1 VGKKGVRIVG
11 SRPPIRVKPSPFIR
25 GIAPYRVP
33 KPGAPVDLCLDANE
47 GALPPADV
55 VRALD
60 PISPGVVRSYPD
72 ARPLEEVLAGKF
84 GVGLDNILVTAGGD
98 DAINRLCR
106 AVLFPGQEMIVPVP
120 TFTMLHHFGT
130 LTGATL
136 ITMPW
141 VGDAYPVEEVCRA
154 VGPNTAVITAV
165 SPNNPT
171 GAVIR
176 AEDLDRLSQVAPRAV
191 LLCDFAYIEFADE
204 DLTARALSLPN
215 AVVVK
220 TLSKA
225 YGLAGLRVGY
235 VLGPAE
241 IIEWMRTAGGPYG
254 VARPSLAMAE
264 ARLREG
270 EADVAAYI
278 RQVRRERGRLEEML
292 AQWGANVEPSQ
303 GNFVFTRFTNA
314 LWVRDSLAGLGIAV
328 RAFPDAPGLADA
340 LRITCPG
347 GETDFERLC
356 GALDTIL
363 RPEALLFDMDGV
375 LADVSQSY
383 RQAIIAT
390 AESYG
395 VTLQQAEV
403 TAAKVAGKSNNDW
416 HLTRRLLAE
425 RGVDA
430 PLDEVTRRFEALY
443 QGSPENPGLRTKERL
458 LIGKE
463 VLTALTSKVKLGVVT
478 GRPRSDAERFLREKG
493 IEEIIPAVVCMEDAP
508 LKPSPEPVRLAME
521 RLGVKR
527 SWMLGD
533 TADDVAAARAAGLVP
548 LGVVAP
554 GDPIEGA
561 AEKLTAAGAARV
573 LRQASDVEDLLP

>member
-1 VGKKGVRIVG
+1 MG
-11 SRPPIRVKPSPFIR
+11 SRSPIRIKPSPFLR

-33 KPGAPVDLCLDANE
+33 KAGAPVDLCLDANE
-47 GALPPADV
+47 GAVPPAGV

-72 ARPLEEVLAGKF
+72 SRPLEEMLARRI
-84 GVGLDNILVTAGGD
+84 GLELDRILVTAGGD

-106 AVLFPGQEMIVPVP
+106 AVLFPGREMIIPVP
-120 TFTMLHHFGT
+120 TFTMLHHFGA
-130 LTGATL
+130 LAGATVV
-136 ITMPW
+136 TVPW
-141 VGDAYPVEEVCRA
+141 AGSAYPVEEVERA
-154 VGPNTAVITAV
+154 VGPDTAVITVV

-171 GAVIR
+171 GAVIG
-176 AEDLDRLSQVAPRAV
+176 AGDLDRLSRAAPGAV
-191 LLCDFAYIEFADE
+191 LLCDFAYVEFAEE
-204 DLTARALSLPN
+204 DLTDRALGLPN
-215 AVVVK
+215 AVVVR

-235 VLGPAE
+235 ALGSAE

-254 VARPSLAMAE
+254 VARPSLALAE
-264 ARLREG
+264 ARLRDG
-270 EADVAAYI
+270 ETDVTAYI
-278 RQVRRERGRLEEML
+278 RKVKGERGRLEDQL
-292 AQWGANVEPSQ
+292 TRLGARVEPSQ
-303 GNFVFTRFTNA
+303 GNFVFARVTDA
-314 LWVRDSLAGLGIAV
+314 LWARDALAGQGIAV
-328 RAFPDAPGLADA
+328 RAFPGAPGLADA

-347 GETDFERLC
+347 NERDFDRLC
-356 GALDTIL
+356 EALATAL
-363 RPEALLFDMDGV
+363 RPDALLFDMDGV

-383 RQAIIAT
+383 RQAILAT

-395 VTLQQAEV
+395 VTLQTAEV
-403 TAAKVAGKSNNDW
+403 TVAKIAGKSNNDW

-443 QGSPENPGLRTKERL
+443 QGTPEAPGLREKERL

-463 VLTALTSKVKLGVVT
+463 VLTALASRVKLGVVT

-493 IEEIIPAVVCMEDAP
+493 IEELIPAVVCMEDAP
-508 LKPSPEPVRLAME
+508 LKPSPDPVRLAME
-521 RLGVKR
+521 RLGAR
-527 SWMLGD
+527 RAWMVGD

-554 GDPIEGA
+554 GDSVEGA

>member
-1 VGKKGVRIVG
+1 MG
-11 SRPPIRVKPSPFIR
+11 SRSPIQSKPSPFLR

-33 KPGAPVDLCLDANE
+33 KAGAPVDLCLDANE
-47 GALPPADV
+47 GAFPPTDV
-55 VRALD
+55 VRALA

-72 ARPLEEVLAGKF
+72 ARPLEEMLAGRL
-84 GVGLDNILVTAGGD
+84 GLEPDRVLVTAGGD

-106 AVLFPGQEMIVPVP
+106 AVLYPGREMIIPVP
-120 TFTMLHHFGT
+120 TFTMLHHFGA
-130 LTGATL
+130 LAGAELVTV
-136 ITMPW
+136 PW
-141 VGDAYPVEEVCRA
+141 AGGAYPVEEVERA
-154 VGPNTAVITAV
+154 AGSDTAVITVV

-171 GAVIR
+171 GAVIG
-176 AEDLDRLSQVAPRAV
+176 AEGLDRLSRAAPGAI
-191 LLCDFAYIEFADE
+191 LLCDFAYVEFAEE
-204 DLTARALSLPN
+204 DLTDRALGLPN
-215 AVVVK
+215 AVVVR

-235 VLGPAE
+235 ALGPAE
-241 IIEWMRTAGGPYG
+241 VIEWMRTAGGPYG
-254 VARPSLAMAE
+254 VARPSLALAE

-270 EADVAAYI
+270 ETEVTTYI
-278 RQVRRERGRLEEML
+278 RRVKRERGRLEDL
-292 AQWGANVEPSQ
+292 LTRLGAGVEPSQ
-303 GNFVFTRFTNA
+303 GNFVFARVA
-314 LWVRDSLAGLGIAV
+314 DPIWIRDALAGLGIAV
-328 RAFPDAPGLADA
+328 RAFPGAPGLVDA

-347 GETDFERLC
+347 NENDFDRLSE
-356 GALDTIL
+356 ALATAL
-363 RPEALLFDMDGV
+363 RPDALLFDMDGV

-383 RQAIIAT
+383 RQAILAT

-395 VTLQQAEV
+395 VTLQPVEV

-443 QGSPENPGLRTKERL
+443 QGTLEEPGLRVKERL
-458 LIGKE
+458 MIGKE
-463 VLTALTSKVKLGVVT
+463 VLTALASRVKLGVVT
-478 GRPRSDAERFLREKG
+478 GRPRSDAERFLREKD
-493 IEEIIPAVVCMEDAP
+493 IEELVPVVVCMEDAP

-521 RLGVKR
+521 RLGVR
-527 SWMLGD
+527 HAWMVGD
-533 TADDVAAARAAGLVP
+533 TADDVIAARAAGLVP

-554 GDPIEGA
+554 GDSVEGS